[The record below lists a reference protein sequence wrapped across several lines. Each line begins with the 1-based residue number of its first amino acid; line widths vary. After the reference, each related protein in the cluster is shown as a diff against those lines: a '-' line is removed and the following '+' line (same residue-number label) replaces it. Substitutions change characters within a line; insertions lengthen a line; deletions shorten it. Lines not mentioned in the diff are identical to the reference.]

1 MPWQNYQRQG
11 NMELY
16 SEMPDYDP
24 SDEVGDNEGC
34 DKDSEDD
41 D

>member
-1 MPWQNYQRQG
+1 
-11 NMELY
+11 MEL
-16 SEMPDYDP
+16 SFEAMPDYDP
-24 SDEVGDNEGC
+24 SDEIGGNEGC

>member
-1 MPWQNYQRQG
+1 
-11 NMELY
+11 MEYLFD
-16 SEMPDYDP
+16 MPDYDH
-24 SDEVGDNEGC
+24 SEEIGDNEGC